1 MDKSVARS
9 LIYAEWNA
17 QVNLLS
23 KQNKKYV
30 FANQIT
36 KAQEIALAFYSDI
49 SLVVFIASPQWGKTG
64 VTTYLMYLMTTHN
77 DDTIMIHPDNVFVIT
92 GMSDKDW
99 EVQMKSRML
108 PSFKERVYHRNN
120 LKKLTEKLKTAR
132 DCLIIMDECH
142 FGSESNQTV
151 HSCIRDAGIW
161 DIEYLRAHNI
171 KILCVSATPVNV
183 QLDAAQWGQAHYKT
197 IIASGK
203 DTPEYVGFHTLIA
216 EKRLCKAYL
225 TENSENTK
233 NTKNSENSENSLHN
247 GGPQKI
253 LATIAKR
260 WPDSY
265 RYHIFR
271 ISDNMRKKSEV
282 EKYIK
287 AAGYIVSFH
296 DSNDRIVDIDTML
309 ITPPI
314 NHHFIFIKQF
324 WKASK
329 TLNDTYI
336 GVCYE
341 NTTDC
346 TSAAQGLGGR
356 LLGFGKQ
363 SGPQSPLLYCRPTI
377 IEEYSKWFDNDCNYL
392 QTKSYTSGSLKIKD
406 GKIIKKKKSVVNAE
420 NIENLVPEDHNQD
433 QYKKESKSYHKPKRV
448 RIITDE
454 QIKNDTYGS
463 IQLASSIETI
473 SLEEFNNKM
482 FGMNLINT
490 MPQTAAELSKFL
502 KKHDISAN
510 VSYSPRAAK
519 SVSNL
524 VNYYKH
530 ADWAESIY
538 HIIYMP
544 ENTLAQKNIIVIN
557 RDKDVLNNAKTGDRI
572 ATHYS
577 DGQIILYQF

>member
-17 QVNLLS
+17 QVNILN
-23 KQNKKYV
+23 KQKKTYI
-30 FANQIT
+30 FPNQIT
-36 KAQEIALAFYSDI
+36 KAHEIASAFYEDI

-77 DDTIMIHPDNVFVIT
+77 DDNIMIHPDNVFVIT

-99 EVQMKSRML
+99 ELQMKSRML

-120 LKKLTEKLKTAR
+120 LKKMIDALKNAR
-132 DCLIIMDECH
+132 DCLIIIDECH
-142 FGSESNQTV
+142 YGIETNQTV

-161 DIEYLRAHNI
+161 DIDYLRTHNI

-183 QLDAAQWGQAHYKT
+183 QLDAAQWGSAHYKT
-197 IIASGK
+197 IIASGT

-216 EKRLCKAYL
+216 QKRICKAYI
-225 TENSENTK
+225 SK
-233 NTKNSENSENSLHN
+233 DIVN
-247 GGPQKI
+247 GTSSCTRKI
-253 LATIAKR
+253 LANIAQR
-260 WPDSY
+260 WPDCY

-271 ISDNMRKKSEV
+271 ISDSMRKKSEL

-287 AAGYIVSFH
+287 EAGYELSFH
-296 DSNDRIVDIDTML
+296 DSRERIKDIDTML
-309 ITPPI
+309 ITPPS

-341 NTTDC
+341 YTRDYTA
-346 TSAAQGLGGR
+346 AAQGLGGR

-363 SGPQSPLLYCRPTI
+363 SGPQSPLLYCMPSI
-377 IEEYSKWFDNDCNYL
+377 IEGYVKWFENDCNYL
-392 QTKSYTSGSLKIKD
+392 MTKAYNSSSLKIKD
-406 GKIIKKKKSVVNAE
+406 GKIIKQKKSVVNAE
-420 NIENLVPEDHNQD
+420 NVENLIPETHNQE
-433 QYKKESKSYHKPKRV
+433 QYKKENKSYHEPKSLGV
-448 RIITDE
+448 ITHE
-454 QIKNDTYGS
+454 QINNGEMGY
-463 IQLASSIETI
+463 IQLASSLET
-473 SLEEFNNKM
+473 LTLDELNTKLFGNRLFEENIINN
-482 FGMNLINT
+482 
-490 MPQTAAELSKFL
+490 MPQTANELSKLL

-510 VSYSPRAAK
+510 VSYSNNSAK

-530 ADWAESIY
+530 ANWAESIY

-544 ENTLAQKNIIVIN
+544 DEILSQKNIIVIN
-557 RDKDVLNNAKTGDRI
+557 RNKDALNNAKIGDRI
-572 ATHYS
+572 ATHNS